1 MHNFHSIDVTD
12 YYDNSFWRDSDHYV
26 DYQLLL
32 AKKANKKIKDKNFV
46 FVCTMFWEPY
56 CLDEKGKIGYINMFN
71 SFAKKN
77 IKTLF
82 VLDTCYE
89 HIDTSVFNTT
99 VFIMPYFL
107 WLHHYLIFQRGMNT
121 VSKNWNSES
130 TTFLALTGK
139 PHKNNR
145 IRLLWKLHKAQLLQH
160 SIWSLFI
167 DEKAKESCRKYLQDV
182 SEEEYANFINEYAKK
197 PDTADIQI
205 KNGSLHYIGMPYDTS
220 MFDDCLFRVIS
231 ETKFRENPGTPEI
244 TEKTYHTIFN
254 NLPFIMAG
262 DVGSLEW
269 LKKQG
274 YKTFENYLPNNDYD
288 LIVDEENRLD
298 AIVNNCKHWMSNMD
312 NISAIRKDVKHNYD
326 TAMIIVKQTNEKL
339 KKLMDTIGLSGLGP
353 EHILIGT
360 DWVRIEL

>member
-46 FVCTMFWEPY
+46 FVCTMLWEPY
-56 CLDEKGKIGYINMFN
+56 CLDEKGKTGYINMFN
-71 SFAKKN
+71 SFANKN

-89 HIDTSVFNTT
+89 HIDTSVFNTK

-107 WLHHYLIFQRGMNT
+107 WLHHYLIFKRGMNT
-121 VSKNWNSES
+121 VSKNWNSKNK
-130 TTFLALTGK
+130 TFLALTGK

-145 IRLLWKLHKAQLLQH
+145 IRLLWKLYKEQLLQH
-160 SIWSLFI
+160 SIWSLFV
-167 DEKAKESCRKYLQDV
+167 DADAKKSCKKYLQDV
-182 SEEEYANFINEYAKK
+182 SEEEYGKFIHQYAKK
-197 PDTADIQI
+197 PDTANIQI
-205 KNGSLHYIGMPYDTS
+205 KDGSLHYIGMPYDTN
-220 MFDDCLFRVIS
+220 MFNDSLFRVIS
-231 ETKFRENPGTPEI
+231 ETKFREDPGTPEI

-262 DVGSLEW
+262 DVGSLQW
-269 LKKQG
+269 VKKQG
-274 YKTFENYLPNNDYD
+274 YKTFENYLVIKNYD
-288 LIVDEENRLD
+288 SIIDEEQRLD
-298 AIVNNCKHWMSNMD
+298 AIVKNCKHWIKNMN
-312 NISAIRKDVKHNYD
+312 NIDAIKNDVAHNFKTAMQIVKHTD
-326 TAMIIVKQTNEKL
+326 SKL
-339 KKLMDTIGLSGLGP
+339 EKLMDHIGYPDVGP
-353 EHILIGT
+353 EHILIDT